1 ERERERNPPAKIS
14 ALQSSA
20 TGPASSFALQHLA
33 SHWPLQFLSLFFR
46 SRLFRDFFRNFFEM
60 SSARNKRNYSQSVSL
75 RKVAHQV
82 LTSEECQTFK
92 EALKVFRT
100 TKTPAQLVDRLEP
113 LLDSPKKFN
122 LLREIVLLLPAE
134 QRPEFAALCRDRF
147 KGAELMLQENH
158 IAAEFQQRFGQKMA
172 ALTISNDGVG
182 TSIGGATRRPALLRR
197 TSVSGAGGE
206 FAAANSTGLTEAT
219 ASAAAAARRLRAAAQ
234 LADKERITLS
244 DSGHIRKLSDEK
256 TASVIKLKSATFQVR
271 YRSKLPL
278 FASLPEE
285 EPPISASAAAT
296 AAEAPSSLSSSAQ
309 DFDDNNSAI
318 SSNKED
324 CSDCERDS
332 YDSDVRLTDAAAAAV
347 ASKSRMPLSDLRD
360 KGFWALNSPRRLL
373 EEKRKQ
379 QAEISASGGGDDGG
393 EERRRRHNRQ
403 RHRHRH
409 LAARPAAE
417 SGDAGAA
424 AAAAT
429 AESSGSKTSSLAD
442 TPAQSG
448 ADSQSIY
455 RLLYASSAAAVRPED
470 QASLTSSTLEDEFM
484 KTRHLRVGAA
494 AGAVPASLAEDFDAP
509 PASLDSSVERQRLYG
524 LPDKADR
531 EVQCDLT
538 ADFPLSSQLPPKP
551 HHQANSFGQ
560 NPPPSGFYFVP
571 MSTPYPG
578 SYALHHSVAAASPM
592 SAIPGGG
599 YFPWS
604 QFWSQNLLQQQQQ
617 QQQQS
622 SSFRLGRP
630 ARQPQASQSSSSEDR
645 IRRVTLLKDASAS
658 SFGFSVRLATGRE
671 LRQPLQRSPFVVASV
686 VTGSA
691 ASDEGIQPG
700 DQLLELEGEP
710 VANMTLHQLALA
722 VKSRHRIRLSL
733 LPAPAAELAPHAEL
747 CQDQSV

>member
-1 ERERERNPPAKIS
+1 
-14 ALQSSA
+14 LC
-20 TGPASSFALQHLA
+20 GPDLNRCSIRQR
-33 SHWPLQFLSLFFR
+33 SL
-46 SRLFRDFFRNFFEM
+46 M
-60 SSARNKRNYSQSVSL
+60 
-75 RKVAHQV
+75 
-82 LTSEECQTFK
+82 
-92 EALKVFRT
+92 
-100 TKTPAQLVDRLEP
+100 
-113 LLDSPKKFN
+113 
-122 LLREIVLLLPAE
+122 LLREIVFSFVPAE
-134 QRPEFAALCRDRF
+134 QRPRILRLFVETDSKSRAYVAATT
-147 KGAELMLQENH
+147 A
-158 IAAEFQQRFGQKMA
+158 
-172 ALTISNDGVG
+172 VG
-182 TSIGGATRRPALLRR
+182 TSIGRRNSPSSFASSNIRQRR
-197 TSVSGAGGE
+197 WWRVRRRETQRFNRSYSVGG
-206 FAAANSTGLTEAT
+206 GGGQT
-219 ASAAAAARRLRAAAQ
+219 ASSAAQ
-234 LADKERITLS
+234 LADKERITCRIADTLENCRTREN
-244 DSGHIRKLSDEK
+244 GFGPLQ
-256 TASVIKLKSATFQVR
+256 IKACLYSH
-271 YRSKLPL
+271 
-278 FASLPEE
+278 SLPKKR
-285 EPPISASAAAT
+285 AAHFCFSGSN
-296 AAEAPSSLSSSAQ
+296 SSRSPELSQQQRQ

-332 YDSDVRLTDAAAAAV
+332 YDSDVRLTDALTAAAV

-360 KGFWALNSPRRLL
+360 KGFWALNSRHERLL

-379 QAEISASGGGDDGG
+379 QARRSRRSGGGDDGG

-417 SGDAGAA
+417 ARDA
-424 AAAAT
+424 
-429 AESSGSKTSSLAD
+429 
-442 TPAQSG
+442 
-448 ADSQSIY
+448 
-455 RLLYASSAAAVRPED
+455 
-470 QASLTSSTLEDEFM
+470 
-484 KTRHLRVGAA
+484 
-494 AGAVPASLAEDFDAP
+494 
-509 PASLDSSVERQRLYG
+509 
-524 LPDKADR
+524 
-531 EVQCDLT
+531 
-538 ADFPLSSQLPPKP
+538 ADFPLSSQLPPKGLITKRT
-551 HHQANSFGQ
+551 HSAK

-658 SFGFSVRLATGRE
+658 SFGFSVRLAHRAGAAAAAAE
-671 LRQPLQRSPFVVASV
+671 VA
-686 VTGSA
+686 
-691 ASDEGIQPG
+691 GIQPG

-747 CQDQSV
+747 CQGPERLKDIT

>member
-1 ERERERNPPAKIS
+1 
-14 ALQSSA
+14 
-20 TGPASSFALQHLA
+20 
-33 SHWPLQFLSLFFR
+33 
-46 SRLFRDFFRNFFEM
+46 
-60 SSARNKRNYSQSVSL
+60 SVSL

-538 ADFPLSSQLPPKP
+538 ASCRQSLITKRTHSAKIATFRVLLCTNVDSLSWFLRASSLR
-551 HHQANSFGQ
+551 
-560 NPPPSGFYFVP
+560 SGRVSHVRNTWRRLFSLEPVLVP
-571 MSTPYPG
+571 ESASTTT
-578 SYALHHSVAAASPM
+578 AAAA
-592 SAIPGGG
+592 AIELLSTRTSGKTAAGVAIIEQRRSDPSSDAAQGCFGEFVWIFCAPGH
-599 YFPWS
+599 
-604 QFWSQNLLQQQQQ
+604 
-617 QQQQS
+617 
-622 SSFRLGRP
+622 R
-630 ARQPQASQSSSSEDR
+630 A
-645 IRRVTLLKDASAS
+645 
-658 SFGFSVRLATGRE
+658 E

-733 LPAPAAELAPHAEL
+733 LRLLLRSWHLMLSCARTRASE
-747 CQDQSV
+747 DITVVSDGY